1 MKEMLTKGT
10 IQKVKS
16 EPAEFLSNLLLVHK
30 TDEGHRPVINL
41 KFLNS
46 FIPEQHFKM
55 EDFQN
60 DSLTKTDI
68 KYDYFGIP
76 EDKTQ
81 ENIFVFNEKETYTNS
96 FAYALTWVQPL

>member
-1 MKEMLTKGT
+1 MQEMLTKGA
-10 IQKVKS
+10 IQKGKS
-16 EPAEFLSNLLLVHK
+16 GPGEFLSNLFLVNK

-46 FIPEQHFKM
+46 FTPQQPFKT

-60 DSLTKTDI
+60 DSLIKTDI
-68 KYDYFGIP
+68 KYAYFGIP
-76 EDKTQ
+76 GDKTQ

-96 FAYALTWVQPL
+96 FAYALTWLQPL